1 MCPDK
6 VVATDVVVQVDST
19 AEGEAQRYFDHAL
32 TLRDTILF
40 LRHNR
45 ELSLDAVDQNGGSG
59 SGGPGLG
66 VDLLR
71 CESLL
76 GLDPAT
82 CARVLNKN
90 YAYVSFR
97 NACVTQLAGRYTD
110 NPVCGGLLF
119 FCGISGNLE
128 MSGKLAKV
136 GEKSGKGPKSG

>member
-1 MCPDK
+1 M
-6 VVATDVVVQVDST
+6 DST
-19 AEGEAQRYFDHAL
+19 AEGEAQRYFDHAI

-45 ELSLDAVDQNGGSG
+45 ELSLDSADQNGGS
-59 SGGPGLG
+59 SGLG

-90 YAYVSFR
+90 YAYVNYNDSI
-97 NACVTQLAGRYTD
+97 VTWL
-110 NPVCGGLLF
+110 
-119 FCGISGNLE
+119 
-128 MSGKLAKV
+128 
-136 GEKSGKGPKSG
+136 KSLCLYYMQ

>member
-1 MCPDK
+1 MQHVK
-6 VVATDVVVQVDST
+6 VDST
-19 AEGEAQRYFDHAL
+19 AEGEAQRYFDHAI

-45 ELSLDAVDQNGGSG
+45 ELNLDSADQNGGG
-59 SGGPGLG
+59 AGLG

-90 YAYVSFR
+90 YA
-97 NACVTQLAGRYTD
+97 CVYTS
-110 NPVCGGLLF
+110 LLVF
-119 FCGISGNLE
+119 DSDRETLRISRTA
-128 MSGKLAKV
+128 LAKQL
-136 GEKSGKGPKSG
+136 